1 MNASG
6 QSQST
11 DPRVA
16 HYLDELNRALSGLPD
31 AVRGEVYGDIRQH
44 IDDELAQRPDDP
56 SAVPEVLDRLG
67 DPLEI
72 AREAGAY
79 PQLPPPQQPAQH
91 RGKLHEIFAV
101 ILLSIGG
108 FLAGIGWLV
117 GLVLLWTSDRF
128 TKADKVIGT
137 LLVPGGF
144 LTSLLFL
151 GFGLAGPTSVETCQ
165 SAGSPVVSG
174 VRAPVARVGKHG
186 VRHAHVSH
194 TPITKATQTVTHSVC
209 TGGHSVWFSIALIA
223 VFLLVILGP
232 LYTTIRLSRRV
243 ATM

>member
-31 AVRGEVYGDIRQH
+31 SVRGEVYGDIRQH

-79 PQLPPPQQPAQH
+79 PHLPPQQQPAPH

-101 ILLSIGG
+101 ILLAIGG
-108 FLAGIGWLV
+108 FIVGIGWLV

-128 TKADKVIGT
+128 TKADKLIGT
-137 LLVPGGF
+137 ILVPGGF

-151 GFGLAGPTSVETCQ
+151 GFGVAGPSSVETC
-165 SAGSPVVSG
+165 SASGSGPVIQGIPATPVVRGGKHVHTPASH
-174 VRAPVARVGKHG
+174 APVT
-186 VRHAHVSH
+186 HV
-194 TPITKATQTVTHSVC
+194 TQPVTHTVC

-223 VFLLVILGP
+223 LFLLVILGP

-243 ATM
+243 AAM

>member
-16 HYLDELNRALSGLPD
+16 EYLDALNRALYGLPD
-31 AVRGEVYGDIRQH
+31 SVRGEVYGEIRQH
-44 IDDELAQRPDDP
+44 IDDELAQRPGDAA
-56 SAVPEVLDRLG
+56 AVPEVLERLG
-67 DPLEI
+67 DPSDI
-72 AREAGAY
+72 AREAGAS
-79 PQLPPPQQPAQH
+79 PPLPIPPH
-91 RGKLHEIFAV
+91 HTSRVHEIFAV
-101 ILLSIGG
+101 ILLAIGG

-128 TKADKVIGT
+128 TKADKLIGT

-151 GFGLAGPTSVETCQ
+151 GFGVAGPVTVETCSSGS
-165 SAGSPVVSG
+165 SAVAQA
-174 VRAPVARVGKHG
+174 VRAPAVRVGKHG
-186 VRHAHVSH
+186 VSHAQTSLAAVSH
-194 TPITKATQTVTHSVC
+194 APQAVTHTVC
-209 TGGHSVWFSIALIA
+209 TGGHSIWYSIALIA
-223 VFLLVILGP
+223 FFLVAILGP

-243 ATM
+243 ADMR